1 MGDWVNDEREG
12 YCIEIKINGEKNEGK
27 YNKGIYSGKCKFT
40 YENGDTYDGEYF
52 DKST

>member
-12 YCIEIKINGEKNEGK
+12 YCIEIKTNGEKNEGK

-52 DKST
+52 EKST